1 MSKTILVID
10 DSPFITSQITE
21 LTQEHDYKVIG
32 HAVNGEEGIQLF
44 TEMKPDLT
52 ILDIVMPGIDGMETA
67 AVLLKEKPNAKI
79 LMLSS
84 ICDSETIEEVK
95 SLGLKYLIPKP
106 IEPDV
111 LLATMEMLMKNDHS
125 KIS

>member
-1 MSKTILVID
+1 MVIIMSKTILIID
-10 DSPFITSQITE
+10 DSPFIKRQITE
-21 LTQEHDYKVIG
+21 LTQKYDYRVMG
-32 HAVNGEEGIQLF
+32 HAVNGEEGIRMF

-67 AVLLKEKPNAKI
+67 SVLLQEEPGARI

-84 ICDSETIEEVK
+84 ICDVETIDEVK
-95 SLGLKYLIPKP
+95 SLGLKFLIPKP

-111 LLATMEMLMKNDHS
+111 LLVTMEMLMKN
-125 KIS
+125 

>member
-1 MSKTILVID
+1 MSKKILVID

-21 LTQEHDYKVIG
+21 LTEEHNYEVVG
-32 HAVNGEEGIQLF
+32 HAINGEEGIRLF

-52 ILDIVMPGIDGMETA
+52 ILDIVMPGIDGLETA
-67 AVLLKEKPNAKI
+67 SVILQEKPDAKI

-84 ICDSETIEEVK
+84 ICDLETLEEVK
-95 SLGLKYLIPKP
+95 SIGLRYLIPKP

-111 LLATMEMLMKNDHS
+111 LLATMEMLMKN
-125 KIS
+125 